1 MGLDELGRTPDRR
14 RADVLV
20 HSEYRA
26 SNGPTEA
33 INGPAQSLGRHAL
46 GFPNLMS
53 LPSPPV
59 RGSI

>member
-1 MGLDELGRTPDRR
+1 M
-14 RADVLV
+14 